1 MRIISGTHKSRI
13 INMVNVDTTR
23 ETTDKVRGAIF
34 NLISDYAFC
43 GNVLD
48 LFSGSAAMGL
58 EALSRGCCFAYFND
72 INRRAYQV
80 GKDNAKR
87 LGVSSKTCFTN
98 LDYRVALKRYDVKF
112 KFIFLD
118 PPYKLLCCN
127 EIIEYI
133 YENNLLLDNGLIIC
147 EVDKEEKINEYKDF
161 VIYKD
166 KEYGIRRI
174 VILKKA

>member
-13 INMVNVDTTR
+13 INMVNIETTR

-58 EALSRGCCFAYFND
+58 EALSRGCDFAYFND
-72 INRRAYQV
+72 VNRKAYQV
-80 GKDNAKR
+80 GKDNAKM
-87 LGVSSKTCFTN
+87 LGLLDKTSFTN
-98 LDYRVALKRYDVKF
+98 FDYKLALKRYDVKF

-118 PPYKLLCCN
+118 PPYKLSCCN

-133 YENNLLLDNGLIIC
+133 YEKKLLLDNGLIIC
-147 EVDKEEKINEYKDF
+147 EVEKEEKINEYKDF

-166 KEYGIRRI
+166 KEYGIRRV
-174 VILKKA
+174 VILRKA